1 MTDRPAGAPVL
12 GMRGIRKTFPGVV
25 ALDRVDFDLRAG
37 EVHVLLGENGAG
49 KSTLMKI
56 LSGAYTR
63 DAGEILLDG
72 RPVAIAAP
80 RDAQSLGIATIYQ
93 ELSLVLQLTV
103 ADNILLGHEPSRAG
117 VIDRGAMREAA
128 RRSLAEVGLEI
139 DPDVRVDRLGIAEQ
153 QMVEVAKALF
163 RRARVLVMDEPTSAL
178 TAREIERLFEVIRRV
193 TSAGVAVVYI
203 SHRMRELAEIGR
215 RVTVL
220 RDGRAVGTYPLPDTS
235 FDVLIRLM
243 ANREVRDH
251 FPRRR
256 CAAGEELLRLEHL
269 SGPSGVPVVH
279 EVSLTVCRG
288 EIVGL
293 AGLLGAGRTELARL
307 VFGADRPSSG
317 RVVVGGRDVTP
328 KTPRHAIAA
337 GIGFLPEDRKRHGL
351 VLMRSVCENIGLPN
365 LGRWSRAGVV
375 SGRTEREAAE
385 RWVTELRIK
394 TPNVAERVVRLSGG
408 TQQKVVLA
416 RWLAA
421 EARLLVMDEPTR
433 GVDVGAK
440 VEIYELMNRLTDAGA
455 GILMISSELP
465 EVVGMSDRIYVMRHG
480 RIQAELGGGG
490 QRERVLRRRWVLRLT
505 WTHAAGRQFGTA
517 SYRGR
522 AHPAALARRL
532 RASATQGCRRVDRS
546 VRPAVDP
553 HAAFPDG
560 RQRAE
565 RDGADV
571 HQRGRRHRHDVR
583 DHFGR
588 DRSLGRIARR
598 GGERRLAA
606 RSRRAGR
613 FRSRSPPASPSAR
626 RPGCSTAS

>member
-1 MTDRPAGAPVL
+1 MIDHAAGPPVL
-12 GMRGIRKTFPGVV
+12 QMRGIRKVFPGVV
-25 ALDRVDFDLRAG
+25 ALDGVDFDLRAG

-56 LSGAYTR
+56 LSGAYTK
-63 DAGEILLDG
+63 DAGAIVLDG
-72 RPVAIAAP
+72 APVSIGSP

-93 ELSLVLQLTV
+93 ELSLVPQLTV
-103 ADNILLGHEPSRAG
+103 AENILLGHEPSRAG
-117 VIDRGAMREAA
+117 VIDRGAMRGAA
-128 RRSLAEVGLEI
+128 RRSLADVGLEL
-139 DPDVRVDRLGIAEQ
+139 DADGRVDRLGIAEQ

-178 TAREIERLFEVIRRV
+178 TAREIERLFDVIRRV
-193 TSAGVAVVYI
+193 TAAGVAVVYI

-220 RDGRAVGTYPLPDTS
+220 RDGRAIGTFPLPETP
-235 FDVLIRLM
+235 FDVLVRLM
-243 ANREVRDH
+243 ANRDVRDH

-256 CAAGEELLRLEHL
+256 CGAGDELLRLERV
-269 SGPSGVPVVH
+269 SGPAGAPVVDD
-279 EVSLTVCRG
+279 VSLRVCRG

-307 VFGADRPSSG
+307 VFGADRPARG
-317 RVVVGGRDVTP
+317 RVFVAGREVTP

-351 VLMRSVCENIGLPN
+351 VLMRSVRENIGLPN
-365 LGRWSRAGVV
+365 LARWSRAGVV

-394 TPNVAERVVRLSGG
+394 TPDVAERVVRLSGG

-421 EARLLVMDEPTR
+421 ESSLLVMDEPTR

-465 EVVGMSDRIYVMRHG
+465 EVLGMSDRIYVMRHG
-480 RIQAELGGGG
+480 RIQAELDAASTSE
-490 QRERVLRRRWVLRLT
+490 ERVL
-505 WTHAAGRQFGTA
+505 HAALGLA
-517 SYRGR
+517 S
-522 AHPAALARRL
+522 
-532 RASATQGCRRVDRS
+532 
-546 VRPAVDP
+546 
-553 HAAFPDG
+553 
-560 RQRAE
+560 
-565 RDGADV
+565 
-571 HQRGRRHRHDVR
+571 
-583 DHFGR
+583 
-588 DRSLGRIARR
+588 
-598 GGERRLAA
+598 
-606 RSRRAGR
+606 
-613 FRSRSPPASPSAR
+613 
-626 RPGCSTAS
+626 